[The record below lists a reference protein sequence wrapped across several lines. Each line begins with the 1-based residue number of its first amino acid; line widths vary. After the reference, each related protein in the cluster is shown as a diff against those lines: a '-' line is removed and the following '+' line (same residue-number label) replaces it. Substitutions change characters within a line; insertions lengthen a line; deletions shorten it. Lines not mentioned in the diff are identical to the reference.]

1 MFKEL
6 KDLLKRQVVNIT
18 FQSLISGKEYTI
30 PCTLM
35 DKYTNSRLNQSDSDV
50 IILFRLDEDRW
61 DDINIRTIVS
71 YEVPN

>member
-1 MFKEL
+1 MFSEL
-6 KDLLKRQVVNIT
+6 KGLLMTGIVNIKFT
-18 FQSLISGKEYTI
+18 SLISGKEYTI

>member
-1 MFKEL
+1 MFSEL
-6 KDLLKRQVVNIT
+6 KGLLMTGIVNIKFT
-18 FQSLISGKEYTI
+18 SLISGKEYTI

-35 DKYTNSRLNQSDSDV
+35 DKYTNSRINQSDSDV